1 MTKMISS
8 LPEKS
13 EKEREIK
20 RDKQKMI
27 SKRNDKS
34 ADQWFFTKWAKRGG
48 RMRFKGKRYNN
59 EEVERIRMM

>member
-1 MTKMISS
+1 MISS

-34 ADQWFFTKWAKRGG
+34 ADQWFFTK
-48 RMRFKGKRYNN
+48 
-59 EEVERIRMM
+59 